1 MNPRDLEQ
9 QGLRLTRQRREL
21 LEVLRQSPGMLTAEE
36 LHRRVAES
44 QPAVSLSTIYRN
56 LDILT
61 EAGLVCKVELGDGFA
76 RYELRRTEGHHHHL
90 VCVRCGRSESIHCP
104 VSGIEETFGARRF
117 QVTGHRFVVYGYCP
131 ECRDPAGEEP
141 APGGAPGA
149 RAPDRDG

>member
-1 MNPRDLEQ
+1 MEPGDLER

-21 LEVLRQSPGMLTAEE
+21 LEVLRRSPGMLTAEE
-36 LHRRVAES
+36 LHRRVAQR

-61 EAGLVCKVELGDGFA
+61 EAGLVCKVEIGDGFA

-104 VSGIEETFGARRF
+104 VTGIEELFGRRGF

-131 ECRDPAGEEP
+131 ACRDSAGTGPASDGP
-141 APGGAPGA
+141 PGT
-149 RAPDRDG
+149 REPDRDG